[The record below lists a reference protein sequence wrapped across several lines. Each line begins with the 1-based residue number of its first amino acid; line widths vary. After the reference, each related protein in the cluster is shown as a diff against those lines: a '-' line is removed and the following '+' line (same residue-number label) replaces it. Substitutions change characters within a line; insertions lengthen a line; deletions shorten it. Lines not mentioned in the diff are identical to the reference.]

1 MSMAQTTTRDAITRA
16 IRRSFGRFHHVKTI
30 FSELERRFRYDCTDE
45 EAEHLLI
52 VGEAGV
58 GKSTLLR
65 RFRDL
70 HPPVVRDEYTEV
82 PVLYVAL
89 DSACSIKKLARALL
103 LELGSKY
110 WDKGDE
116 SQLTYQLICLLRG
129 CRVRLVILDEVNHLV
144 DKGGEKTHHNIADW
158 IKRLSDATH
167 LPFVLAGIPRA
178 ERLLDTN
185 DQLRSRFRQVI
196 SIQPFSM
203 EDKDRESEFRSV
215 LLSFQRLLGEIPSV
229 DLSHRTIARAF
240 VFATGGRLREIRKLL
255 IRAVELAFER
265 PSPQLTAADL
275 SRAFETVIY
284 RDAADARNPFS
295 KRFSGTPLTRPGE
308 PFAPIGR

>member
-1 MSMAQTTTRDAITRA
+1 MNMAQTTTRDAITRA
-16 IRRSFGRFHHVKTI
+16 IRRSFARFPHVKTTLA
-30 FSELERRFRYDCTDE
+30 ELERLCSYDCADE

-52 VGEAGV
+52 IGESGV

-70 HPPVVRDEYTEV
+70 HPPVARDEYTEV

-89 DSACSIKKLARALL
+89 DSACSIKKLARSLL

-129 CRVRLVILDEVNHLV
+129 CKVRLVILDEVNHLV
-144 DKGGEKTHHNIADW
+144 DRGGEKTHHNIADW

-203 EDKDRESEFRSV
+203 EDKSHENEFRSV
-215 LLSFQRLLGEIPSV
+215 LLSFQKLLDGIRSV
-229 DLSHRTIARAF
+229 DLSHPTVARSI

-265 PSPQLTAADL
+265 SVPQLTTADL

-295 KRFSGTPLTRPGE
+295 KRFSRVPLTKPGE

>member
-1 MSMAQTTTRDAITRA
+1 MAQTTTRDTITRA
-16 IRRSFGRFHHVKTI
+16 IRRSFARFPHVKATLG
-30 FSELERRFRYDCTDE
+30 ELERLFSYDCADE

-52 VGEAGV
+52 IGESGV

-70 HPPVVRDEYTEV
+70 HPPVARDEYTEV

-89 DSACSIKKLARALL
+89 DSACSIKKLARSLL

-116 SQLTYQLICLLRG
+116 SQLTYQLIYLLRG

-265 PSPQLTAADL
+265 PSPQLMAADL

>member
-1 MSMAQTTTRDAITRA
+1 MNMAQTTTRDAITRA
-16 IRRSFGRFHHVKTI
+16 IRRSFARFPHVKTTLA
-30 FSELERRFRYDCTDE
+30 ELERLFSYDCADE

-52 VGEAGV
+52 IGESGV

-70 HPPVVRDEYTEV
+70 HPPVSHDEYTAV

-89 DSACSIKKLARALL
+89 DSACSIKKLARSLL

-144 DKGGEKTHHNIADW
+144 DKGGEKTHHNIADR

-185 DQLRSRFRQVI
+185 DQLRSRFRHVI

-215 LLSFQRLLGEIPSV
+215 LLSFRRLLGDIPSV

-265 PSPQLTAADL
+265 STPQLTAADL

-308 PFAPIGR
+308 PFSPIGR